1 MFAGRRCYNLCRG
14 KEKMIN
20 QSSESAK
27 NLPQPIETFLLF
39 LIMANVAAVILSTEP
54 ELYADYRTFFDR
66 FELVSVAIF
75 IIEYIARLA
84 FAPRDPRFAHP
95 IRGRMRYALQPIA
108 IVDLLAI
115 LPFFIPI
122 VAFDLRIIRI
132 IRMAR
137 IFRILKLSRY
147 TDSIALIW
155 RVLKARKEELGMIFL
170 AGLIVLT
177 ISSAI
182 IYFLEHPHQPDIFT
196 SIPATMWWGVSIL
209 TTVGNIGIQPVTAV
223 GRFFT
228 SVIAIM
234 AVVLVALP
242 TGVLAS
248 GFSNELNARRLPLI
262 CPHCGKEINK
272 V

>member
-1 MFAGRRCYNLCRG
+1 
-14 KEKMIN
+14 MIT

-27 NLPQPIETFLLF
+27 NLPQPIETFLLV
-39 LIMANVAAVILSTEP
+39 LIMANVAVVILSTEP

-66 FELVSVAIF
+66 FELISVIIF

-84 FAPRDPRFAHP
+84 LAPRDPRFAHP
-95 IRGRMRYALQPIA
+95 ISGRIRYALQPIA

-122 VAFDLRIIRI
+122 VSFDLRIIRI
-132 IRMAR
+132 IRLAR

-177 ISSAI
+177 ISSVI
-182 IYFLEHPHQPDIFT
+182 IYFFEYPHQPDVFT

-209 TTVGNIGIQPVTAV
+209 TTVGNIGIQPVTAI
-223 GRFFT
+223 GRFFA

-248 GFSNELNARRLPLI
+248 GFSVELNRRDSSLI
-262 CPHCGKEINK
+262 CPHCGEEIDK
-272 V
+272 D